1 MMKHVTEQ
9 LEKQHQ
15 AVSQTYLLMA
25 ASQLTQI
32 CLISGRKP
40 EEAIEIFTRVYDL
53 LRHWH
58 GGAES
63 KDDFMKWLEGQWGGE
78 NKESG

>member
-1 MMKHVTEQ
+1 MMKHLSEQ

-32 CLISGRKP
+32 CLISGRRP
-40 EEAIEIFTRVYDL
+40 EEAMDIFTRVYEL
-53 LRHWH
+53 LKNWH
-58 GGAES
+58 GGAQP
-63 KDDFMKWLEGQWGGE
+63 KDDFMRWLEQQWGD
-78 NKESG
+78 KESG